1 MKGSGGFDDAAAD
14 LAENLDQLA
23 QELDQQFITTVKETL
38 NATTTSAR
46 VQLWV
51 SISIGLFIVIIMMV
65 LYQHILTLL
74 KKLDDSMRNLASGA
88 KDLTSR
94 LDYFG
99 NNEIAKVA
107 SCFNAF
113 VGNIGELITDFN
125 QNSQQLG
132 TASNQ
137 LALTS
142 NKTLNGMQRRQ
153 SETEQ
158 VATAMNQMQATV
170 IEVANNAELV
180 AQAAQESDIHAL
192 HGDNIVKNTMTLFDH
207 LARGIEQGAISIAKR
222 CRSNRHNLRS
232 HSRNCRPKQLTGS
245 ECCN

>member
-107 SCFNAF
+107 SSFNAF

-158 VATAMNQMQATV
+158 VGYRN
-170 IEVANNAELV
+170 ESNA
-180 AQAAQESDIHAL
+180 
-192 HGDNIVKNTMTLFDH
+192 
-207 LARGIEQGAISIAKR
+207 
-222 CRSNRHNLRS
+222 SNRH
-232 HSRNCRPKQLTGS
+232 
-245 ECCN
+245 